1 MTTGQRTMIDAYLEA
16 LDPPDLRAA
25 RLVVTNSLDA
35 GMTVAAV
42 LQTILVPAQEE
53 VGRRWQTNQW
63 SVAQETAATAVTDA
77 VLAALSLRST
87 PATSS
92 GVQIVTG
99 CVEGEWHT
107 MPLRML
113 NEALVAA
120 GHEVVFL
127 GPSLPS
133 AQLAGILREINPV
146 AALVS
151 CTNPINLPGAR
162 RTIQVAHAAGV
173 PVLIGG
179 RALDELGVRAKAL
192 GADGWAMNACDA
204 TSVLADWQR
213 SRPCLAQPFHVS
225 PEQPELE
232 LPRRGVIDDCL
243 FELMQSQSR
252 FVVMPA
258 AEMARTRAG
267 ITDVLRFCSAALV
280 THDPRV
286 LDESTGWL
294 RDFLA
299 PRGVTPVTVATL
311 YRAIASVLGHG
322 FPETRA
328 ILAASVA
335 LL

>member
-1 MTTGQRTMIDAYLEA
+1 MTTSQRTVIDAYLEA
-16 LDPPDLRAA
+16 LDPPDLCAA
-25 RLVVTNSLDA
+25 RLVVTASLDA
-35 GMTVAAV
+35 GMTVATAM
-42 LQTILVPAQEE
+42 QTILVPAQEE

-63 SVAQETAATAVTDA
+63 SVAQEAAATAVTDA
-77 VLAALSLRST
+77 VLAALSLRS
-87 PATSS
+87 PSPTSS
-92 GVQIVTG
+92 GLQIVTG

-113 NEALVAA
+113 NETLA
-120 GHEVVFL
+120 GDGHDVVFL
-127 GPSLPS
+127 GPSLPL
-133 AQLAGILREINPV
+133 AQLGGILREINPV
-146 AALVS
+146 DALVS

-162 RTIQVAHAAGV
+162 RTILVAHAAGV

-179 RALDELGVRAKAL
+179 RALDEFGVRSRAL
-192 GADGWAMNACDA
+192 GADGWATNAREA
-204 TSVLADWQR
+204 TTILGEWQR
-213 SRPCLAQPFHVS
+213 DRPDLAKPTRLS
-225 PEQPELE
+225 PEQAELE

-243 FELMQSQSR
+243 FELMQTRSR
-252 FVVMPA
+252 FIKMPV

-267 ITDVLRFCSAALV
+267 ITDILRFCSAALV
-280 THDPRV
+280 TSDPRV

-299 PRGVTPVTVATL
+299 PRGVTSVTVATM
-311 YRAIASVLGHG
+311 YRAISTVLGHG